1 MKKAIAISLLTLSAF
16 SATPAMAALDLYTF
30 RFECPNA
37 SGGTPSERLTN
48 YGTYIRGMG
57 EANIGSNKILAIFH
71 GVSNPGIPMDLNTG
85 GYKHAGAQYNPSTGR
100 ITCLYTSNICN
111 TSSIGYPSFDVSY
124 QAANILNGFVV
135 KADNSAI
142 TVRVLPGLLTHK

>member
-1 MKKAIAISLLTLSAF
+1 MKKAIAISLLALSAF
-16 SATPAMAALDLYTF
+16 SATPAMAAVDLDTF

-57 EANIGSNKILAIFH
+57 EANIGSNKVLAIFH
-71 GVSNPGIPMDLNTG
+71 GVSNPGIPRDLSIG

-100 ITCLYTSNICN
+100 ITCLYTS
-111 TSSIGYPSFDVSY
+111 TLGYSSFDVSY
-124 QAANILNGFVV
+124 QGANILNGYVV
-135 KADNSAI
+135 KADNSKI
-142 TVRVLPGLLTHK
+142 TIRVLAGLLPH

>member
-1 MKKAIAISLLTLSAF
+1 MKNRIMISLLAVTGFTA
-16 SATPAMAALDLYTF
+16 PAIAAVDLDTF

-57 EANIGSNKILAIFH
+57 ESNIGANKILAIFRGLPSA
-71 GVSNPGIPMDLNTG
+71 GVPLDLSTG
-85 GYKHAGAQYNPSTGR
+85 GYSHAGAQYNPSTGR
-100 ITCLYTSNICN
+100 ITCLYTSG
-111 TSSIGYPSFDVSY
+111 IGKDAFNVSY
-124 QAANILNGFVV
+124 VTQNVKHGWVV

-142 TVRVLPGLLTHK
+142 TVKVLAG

>member
-1 MKKAIAISLLTLSAF
+1 MKKAIATSLLALSAL
-16 SATPAMAALDLYTF
+16 SVTPAMAAVDLDTF

-57 EANIGSNKILAIFH
+57 EANNGTDKNLVIFH
-71 GVSNPGIPMDLNTG
+71 GVSDPGIPLNLSTG
-85 GYKHAGAQYNPSTGR
+85 GYLHAGAQYNPSTGR
-100 ITCLYTSNICN
+100 ITCLYTS
-111 TSSIGYPSFDVSY
+111 TLSKPSFDVSY
-124 QAANILNGFVV
+124 QGANIMGGFVV

-142 TVRVLPGLLTHK
+142 TIKILAGLMPH